1 MSLVTAICKGD
12 RTSTGGEVLDGCA
25 FYQINGRQAALM
37 GDRVFCPACN
47 LTGRIA
53 EGNPHFKVNGQ
64 PIAMEGCRVDCG
76 CPPGSHVLVR
86 SDSHVFI
93 DGPRSATPSTGQ
105 TPQPAVTGSVA
116 RHGPAQQGQAV
127 EWHTAYAG
135 HQPEPVPETR
145 QTITLRIGVFFDGTG
160 NNMGNSQQAATCQ
173 AQALGIE
180 PEVARE
186 LVEHCKKQGFDGAG
200 GVPDSSYGNA
210 VSNIGLL
217 YELYPDHAY
226 ERLDEQQLTASLS
239 IYVEGI
245 GTTTAAEDSLYT
257 QVTGRWGTGVE
268 ARVRKVPTLVLE
280 EVDTFLT
287 YNPHILVMKL
297 EFDIFGFSRGAAAA
311 RHFANDLQ
319 KGPSSLLSRAL
330 SADSAVFTK
339 AFDWQPGRDVKIN
352 FIGLYDTVAA
362 IVSPLD
368 GNFAPGNNQ
377 YGDLQLG
384 LAPGIA
390 NRVVQLVAGDEYRE
404 NFALTATDNDIVLPG
419 AHSDLGGGYLPQ
431 MRERVLLSKP
441 DNSVVPFNTPSEQ
454 TRAYVRTLRLLE
466 NWGHEPQQRG
476 PHPQISSWRINHA
489 FDPRAR
495 MYMAVRVVAALYSER
510 VVHGQ
515 LSLVY
520 LQIMRELG
528 VRYGVPFDP
537 LKASMQL
544 PEDLREIATKLQ
556 AYALGERRSPRLDKL
571 ENERLYLRYIH
582 RSGHWNP
589 LTDLPVSPD
598 LVFPHRPVD
607 GARVVHPNE

>member
-64 PIAMEGCRVDCG
+64 PVAMEGCRVDCG
-76 CPPGSHVLVR
+76 CPPGSHVLGR

-93 DGPRSATPSTGQ
+93 DGPRSATPSTDQ
-105 TPQPAVTGSVA
+105 APQPAVTGSVA
-116 RHGPAQQGQAV
+116 RHGPAQQRPAI
-127 EWHTAYAG
+127 EWLTLDEG
-135 HQPEPVPETR
+135 HQPEPAPETR

-186 LVEHCKKQGFDGAG
+186 LVEYCKKQGFDGAG

-217 YELYPDHAY
+217 YELYTDQVHVK
-226 ERLDEQQLTASLS
+226 LKGTEQNVSLKVY
-239 IYVEGI
+239 IQGI
-245 GTTTAAEDSLYT
+245 GTMAGKDDSFYT
-257 QVTGRWGTGVE
+257 QGTGRLGTGVL
-268 ARVRKVPTLVLE
+268 ARVKQVPSLVLE
-280 EVDTFLT
+280 QIDTFLT
-287 YNPHILVMKL
+287 NNPHTLAEKI

-319 KGPSSLLSRAL
+319 NGPSSLLGRAL
-330 SADSAVFTK
+330 SADAAVFAN
-339 AFDWQPGRDVKIN
+339 AFAWQPDRDVTVN

-362 IVSPLD
+362 IVSPLE
-368 GNFAPGNNQ
+368 GNLAPGNNQ
-377 YGDLQLG
+377 YGGLQLG

-390 NRVVQLVAGDEYRE
+390 NKVVQLVADDEYRE

-441 DNSVVPFNTPSEQ
+441 DSSVVPFNTLSEQ
-454 TRAYVRTLRLLE
+454 TQAYARTQRLLE
-466 NWGHEPQQRG
+466 SWGREPQQRG
-476 PHPQISSWRINHA
+476 PRPQITSWRINHA
-489 FDPRAR
+489 FVPKTR
-495 MYMAVRVVAALYSER
+495 MYLAVQVVAALYSER

-520 LQIMRELG
+520 LQIMRELA
-528 VRYGVPFDP
+528 VRHGVPFDP
-537 LKASMQL
+537 LEENMQL
-544 PEDLREIATKLQ
+544 PEELRAIAEKLQ
-556 AYALGERRSPRLDKL
+556 AYALGERRSPKLDKL
-571 ENERLYLRYIH
+571 ENERLYQRYIH
-582 RSGHWNP
+582 RSAHWNP
-589 LTDLPVSPD
+589 LTALPVSPD
-598 LVFPHRPVD
+598 LIFLNRPVD

>member
-37 GDRVFCPACN
+37 GDRVYCPACN

-64 PIAMEGCRVDCG
+64 PVAMEGCRVDCG

-105 TPQPAVTGSVA
+105 APQPAVTGSVA
-116 RHGPAQQGQAV
+116 RHGPAQQRPAV
-127 EWHTAYAG
+127 ERQTAYAG
-135 HQPEPVPETR
+135 HQPEPAPETR

-160 NNMGNSQQAATCQ
+160 NNMGNSEQAATCQ

-186 LVEHCKKQGFDGAG
+186 LFEYCKKQGFDGAG

-217 YELYPDHAY
+217 HELYRDQAIESVGAEHNNAA
-226 ERLDEQQLTASLS
+226 LA

-245 GTTTAAEDSLYT
+245 GTTTGAEDSIYA
-257 QVTGRWGTGVE
+257 QITGGLGTGVL
-268 ARVRKVPTLVLE
+268 ARVRQIPQLLLNKIDAFFTI
-280 EVDTFLT
+280 
-287 YNPHILVMKL
+287 NPNIRIEQLQ
-297 EFDIFGFSRGAAAA
+297 FDIFGFSRGAAAA

-319 KGPSSLLSRAL
+319 NGPSSLLGRAL
-330 SADSAVFTK
+330 SADAAVFTE
-339 AFDWQPGRDVKIN
+339 AFAWQPGRDVKIN

-390 NRVVQLVAGDEYRE
+390 DKVVQLVAGDEYRE

-466 NWGHEPQQRG
+466 NWGHEPQQQG
-476 PHPQISSWRINHA
+476 PRPQISSWRISHA
-489 FDPRAR
+489 FDPRSR

-510 VVHGQ
+510 LVHGQ

-528 VRYGVPFDP
+528 VRHGVPFIP
-537 LKASMQL
+537 LKANMQL
-544 PEDLREIATKLQ
+544 PEELRAIAEKLK
-556 AYALGERRSPRLDKL
+556 AYALGERRSPKLDKL
-571 ENERLYLRYIH
+571 ENERLYQRYIH

-589 LTDLPVSPD
+589 LTDLTVSPD
-598 LVFPHRPVD
+598 LVFPHRPVV